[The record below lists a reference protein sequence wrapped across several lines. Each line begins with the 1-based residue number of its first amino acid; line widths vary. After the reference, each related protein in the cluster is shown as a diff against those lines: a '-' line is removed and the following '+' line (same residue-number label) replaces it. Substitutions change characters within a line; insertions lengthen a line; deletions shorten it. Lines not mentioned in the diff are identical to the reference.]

1 MITILLKQFFYSD
14 CDRRA
19 CQNRVLGIKKE
30 IKLLTSPWLVFNST
44 RISNN
49 SNYNNNNDYNEEKKK
64 RSLLL
69 QERGMRRMRSFSLVI
84 DRSATTRKTRS
95 YFGVLRYTSKVLFG
109 KWQSK
114 H

>member
-1 MITILLKQFFYSD
+1 VITILLKQFFYSD

-49 SNYNNNNDYNEEKKK
+49 SNYNNNNDYNEERKKK
-64 RSLLL
+64 VT
-69 QERGMRRMRSFSLVI
+69 SF
-84 DRSATTRKTRS
+84 TREGDETNEEFF
-95 YFGVLRYTSKVLFG
+95 FGNRPFRNNPED
-109 KWQSK
+109 
-114 H
+114 